1 MSAVAIAIPFDT
13 LAFVRKLETAGVPS
27 VQAEAQ
33 AEALSDVIQ
42 KAETSRLQ
50 ELATKGDVR
59 ELELKLATT
68 KAELQKAVEVAK
80 NETIKWMIG
89 LALAQLTMMAGILVA
104 LVRVLP
110 GGH

>member
-33 AEALSDVIQ
+33 AEAISDVIQ
-42 KAETSRLQ
+42 KVETSRLQ

-59 ELELKLATT
+59 EFELKLATT
-68 KAELQKAVEVAK
+68 KAELQKEIEVAK